1 LIEQRRHYQLG
12 NVFIGGMLM
21 ASSEGDRYRIRAEDA
36 RRCAGDMADN
46 QARQMMLRI
55 AREYDELARRAEWL
69 MTSRMADGRSE
80 HLPHARS
87 DTQPGEDVARPSASN
102 VSGAVSEG

>member
-1 LIEQRRHYQLG
+1 VRRGYG
-12 NVFIGGMLM
+12 
-21 ASSEGDRYRIRAEDA
+21 
-36 RRCAGDMADN
+36 DN

-87 DTQPGEDVARPSASN
+87 DTQPDEDVARPSARN